1 MSWGGEQQTEVA
13 RTCYENGYLPPT
25 GSSDHKFSS
34 TNVLLVPQYTSA
46 VTWCLVTTVNL
57 ACGGYVNTD
66 KLTTWTRTVPTLYFT
81 LKLVQWSLTAK
92 AVTKVTMPK
101 WGGGHYAVQSL
112 QGRACARVPPSPP
125 VPPPMWTNTLLL
137 TQTEE
142 RSGNIAGPDPSAI
155 RRIWT
160 MDYQASCILPQPGK
174 LHKGSQNLPHNVR
187 HIIFLGRRRD
197 LCNISPCWI
206 HTFIVSRIQST
217 SQPVY
222 FKD

>member
-34 TNVLLVPQYTSA
+34 TNVLLVPQYTSV

-92 AVTKVTMPK
+92 VVTKVTTPK
-101 WGGGHYAVQSL
+101 GGGALCSTISSRE
-112 QGRACARVPPSPP
+112 GMCPGAPFPPSSAAY
-125 VPPPMWTNTLLL
+125 VDEHITINTNRRKVWEHSWT
-137 TQTEE
+137 
-142 RSGNIAGPDPSAI
+142 GPFC
-155 RRIWT
+155 
-160 MDYQASCILPQPGK
+160 YQENLDNGLSSK
-174 LHKGSQNLPHNVR
+174 LYPATARKAAQG
-187 HIIFLGRRRD
+187 
-197 LCNISPCWI
+197 
-206 HTFIVSRIQST
+206 
-217 SQPVY
+217 
-222 FKD
+222 